1 MTIGMANTLF
11 ENRLQCTILTKI
23 INEEYVHMYKLP
35 TAVLLRTISKR
46 RVSERSHAATDLT
59 RHLNI
64 IALCRGKA

>member
-23 INEEYVHMYKLP
+23 INEEYVCTSFLQP
-35 TAVLLRTISKR
+35 LLCTISKR

-64 IALCRGKA
+64 NALCRGKA